1 MPDTYS
7 YFLAGYIVIFVL
19 LLAYVL
25 HLFLLGKKIKR
36 QRDELSAE
44 DS

>member
-19 LLAYVL
+19 LLGYVL
-25 HLFLLGKKIKR
+25 HLFLLRKKIKR